1 MQDDVIW
8 VQQTLAG
15 DKEMFHHLVRKYQSV
30 IYSQILSQVENPD
43 DAQELT
49 QEVFLEAYRDL
60 NSLKQLEYFYAWLR
74 QIARNHCLDWLRK
87 SQDDSLPLQENIVT
101 RTSSAEENL
110 ILQETY
116 TKVIESI
123 DKLSAKESDLLKARY
138 LEGASYEELQ
148 AEHGLSYK
156 VVTMRIIR
164 ARNKVRAQLKNL
176 LSVILVFPLQKIGK
190 ELAIKGVLETMKI
203 GIKTKILVAG
213 TLAVLVLGGT
223 GTTIWYSRQSVR
235 ETTEPIVIQAPQKVA
250 SVPQVA
256 SSKKLNKIDDK
267 TIDKQSKD
275 AQEKTQI
282 DKTTVL
288 SNLPKESLQA
298 ETKPQEES
306 PAELLDRYTK
316 VSYSPEYQAELQKI
330 FQSMEPELQP
340 VQEKFIKLDTKEKE
354 LERDLENATE
364 ENRSRIQDEL
374 AKTKADLWEAEVD
387 LYEKSVLTEDAIWQL
402 YLKYFTKEQLR
413 IVNAEK
419 DRRSQAGEKS
429 NLPPLN
435 ISEEEKARIDKL
447 IAEAKSRLRSRG
459 WVSHSPNDSF

>member
-1 MQDDVIW
+1 MQNDVVW

-30 IYSQILSQVENPD
+30 IYNQILSQVENPD

-60 NSLKQLEYFYAWLR
+60 NSLKQPEYFSAWLR

-87 SQDDSLPLQENIVT
+87 KRDDNLPLQENIVA

-116 TKVIESI
+116 TKDIESI
-123 DKLSAKESDLLKARY
+123 DKLSAKESDLLKSRY

-148 AEHGLSYK
+148 AKHGLSYK
-156 VVTMRIIR
+156 VVTMRLIR

-176 LSVILVFPLQKIGK
+176 LYAISMFPLQKIGK
-190 ELAIKGVLETMKI
+190 ELAIKGVLEAMKI

-213 TLAVLVLGGT
+213 ALAVLVLGGT
-223 GTTIWYSRQSVR
+223 GTTIWYSRQSAR
-235 ETTEPIVIQAPQKVA
+235 ETTESSVIQTPQKVA
-250 SVPQVA
+250 SVSQVAVA
-256 SSKKLNKIDDK
+256 SSKKLSKIDDK
-267 TIDKQSKD
+267 AIDKQNKD
-275 AQEKTQI
+275 TQEKTQI

-288 SNLPKESLQA
+288 SNLPKESLRA

-306 PAELLDRYTK
+306 PAELLERYMK

-330 FQSMEPELQP
+330 FQSMEPEIQP
-340 VQEKFIKLDTKEKE
+340 YHEKVMNLKTKEKE
-354 LERDLENATE
+354 LERDLENSTE
-364 ENRSRIQDEL
+364 ENRSKIQDEL

-387 LYEKSVLTEDAIWQL
+387 RYEKSVLIEDAI
-402 YLKYFTKEQLR
+402 
-413 IVNAEK
+413 
-419 DRRSQAGEKS
+419 D
-429 NLPPLN
+429 
-435 ISEEEKARIDKL
+435 
-447 IAEAKSRLRSRG
+447 
-459 WVSHSPNDSF
+459 